1 MTPSAHVDTFA
12 RDNLPPRAQWP
23 DFLFGLPELNYPDR
37 INCAVELLDRRI
49 EAGDGDRP

>member
-1 MTPSAHVDTFA
+1 MTPSAHLDSFA

-37 INCAVELLDRRI
+37 INCAVEFPPRMSAALR
-49 EAGDGDRP
+49 G